1 MLCSNVIEFFW
12 CLCFKNLSKTERFK
26 DANMLKRF
34 DFLDGIKAT
43 PEPAQHLKCHS
54 LELHPIHYANL
65 SGAGTHL

>member
-1 MLCSNVIEFFW
+1 ML
-12 CLCFKNLSKTERFK
+12 
-26 DANMLKRF
+26 MRF